1 MRVLCVEDDPLNRR
15 VIRGMLDVLG
25 AEVLEAENG
34 AVALTLIDSEPLDL
48 ILLDLRMPRMDGLT
62 MLGHLRHRD
71 GPTAAIPVIVLTAEA
86 RANLR
91 EECLAAGANELL
103 QKPFVMFRLLKM
115 ISQVLAVKASLA

>member
-62 MLGHLRHRD
+62 MLGHLRRRA
-71 GPTAAIPVIVLTAEA
+71 GPAAAIPVIVLTAEA

-103 QKPFVMFRLLKM
+103 QKPFVMFSLLKM